1 MARIRSSSSSS
12 KFRYCNPSYYLKRPK
27 RLALL
32 LILFV
37 SASSF
42 VWDRQTLVREHEF
55 EVSKLNDEV
64 RRLQNMLEEFTNRV
78 PANVPIEMQRRDKV
92 KEAMIH
98 AWSAYEKYAWG
109 NDELLPQTQSGEN
122 SFGGLGATIIDSLDT
137 LLIMGLDEQF
147 QKARE

>member
-42 VWDRQTLVREHEF
+42 VWDRQTLVREHEVIVIF
-55 EVSKLNDEV
+55 LKFFLAHLILIALFSFLFS
-64 RRLQNMLEEFTNRV
+64 LE
-78 PANVPIEMQRRDKV
+78 I
-92 KEAMIH
+92 
-98 AWSAYEKYAWG
+98 G
-109 NDELLPQTQSGEN
+109 
-122 SFGGLGATIIDSLDT
+122 
-137 LLIMGLDEQF
+137 
-147 QKARE
+147 